1 MIRRK
6 VYQAKTARSHPRIRP
21 PGMQKRPTAGKAKAK
36 SITARA
42 KHGKSKRRGDATPLD
57 ETTYMRLNAATY
69 GHLPMMPKL

>member
-1 MIRRK
+1 
-6 VYQAKTARSHPRIRP
+6 
-21 PGMQKRPTAGKAKAK
+21 MQKRPTAGKAKAK